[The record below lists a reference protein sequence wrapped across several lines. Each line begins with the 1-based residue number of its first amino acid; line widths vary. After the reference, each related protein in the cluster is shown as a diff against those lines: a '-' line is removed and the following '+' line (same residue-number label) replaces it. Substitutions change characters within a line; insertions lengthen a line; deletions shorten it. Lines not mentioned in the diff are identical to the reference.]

1 MSILCIVICLLLI
14 TFPQNVLQQYMF
26 SQEGFGIE
34 LSSANLAFQDS
45 SYIFVGVAFWFDFD
59 HICFGK
65 VLPAVVIEKILVLS
79 EFRVTFIA

>member
-45 SYIFVGVAFWFDFD
+45 SYIFVGVDFD

-65 VLPAVVIEKILVLS
+65 VLPAVVIEKILLLS